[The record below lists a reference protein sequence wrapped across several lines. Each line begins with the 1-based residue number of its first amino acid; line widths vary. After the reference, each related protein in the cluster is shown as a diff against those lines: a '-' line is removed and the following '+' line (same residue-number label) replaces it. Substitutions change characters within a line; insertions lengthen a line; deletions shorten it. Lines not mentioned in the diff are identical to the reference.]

1 MTSTTLPMKKNNAAL
16 IVTVLL
22 AVAGIGAWAY
32 QLIAGMET
40 TGLGQRVVWGLY
52 IAAFFT
58 AIGAGAGLLALTG
71 VSEFIPLFPVT
82 SRRRNLILALTSFII
97 GALLIAMDVGNPIRL
112 WRVITALR
120 VSSSMVWDFWL
131 LILAG
136 VVALIYLLAG
146 KGVKPQKIL
155 AVLGIVTAVAIV
167 VTEGWMLSMEASHAH
182 PMWGNGLVVINF
194 LLGAVIAGLAIAL
207 MTGDMDS
214 RGLSWLQTTLWLS
227 LFLLILEIVTGL
239 VDESAEMG
247 LILAG
252 FASPAFWLQ
261 VFPGLVLPILF
272 IQRKT
277 YLRLACTLAVFGVVA
292 GRTWSLAAGQAIP
305 RLPLPQ
311 GVYFPS
317 WVEFIAVIGMVALG
331 ALIYQI
337 LMAIFRTE

>member
-1 MTSTTLPMKKNNAAL
+1 MKKNNTAL
-16 IVTVLL
+16 IITVLL
-22 AVAGIGAWAY
+22 AGAGIGAWAY
-32 QLIAGMET
+32 QLVAGMET

-71 VSEFIPLFPVT
+71 VSEFIPLFPVK
-82 SRRRNLILALTSFII
+82 SRQRNLILALTSFII
-97 GALLIAMDVGNPIRL
+97 GALLITMDVGNPIRL

-136 VVALIYLLAG
+136 VVTLIYLLAG
-146 KGVKPQKIL
+146 KGLKPQKIL

-207 MTGDMDS
+207 VAGAKES
-214 RGLSWLQTTLWLS
+214 RGLSWLQTALWLN
-227 LFLLILEIVTGL
+227 LFLLVLETVTGL
-239 VDESAEMG
+239 VAESNEIG
-247 LILAG
+247 LILLG
-252 FASPAFWLQ
+252 TASPAFWLQ
-261 VFPGLVLPILF
+261 IILGLILPIVL

-277 YLRLACTLAVFGVVA
+277 FLKLAFALAVFGVVA
-292 GRTWSLAAGQAIP
+292 ERTWSLAAGQAIP
-305 RLPLPQ
+305 QLPLPR

-331 ALIYQI
+331 VLIYRLLI
-337 LMAIFRTE
+337 IIFKPE

>member
-1 MTSTTLPMKKNNAAL
+1 MKKNNAAQ
-16 IVTVLL
+16 IVTVLFV
-22 AVAGIGAWAY
+22 VAGIGAWTY

-131 LILAG
+131 LIVAG
-136 VVALIYLLAG
+136 VVTLIYLLAG
-146 KGVKPQKIL
+146 KGVKSQKVL
-155 AVLGIVTAVAIV
+155 GVLGIATAVALV
-167 VTEGWMLSMEASHAH
+167 VTESWMLSMEAAHAH

-194 LLGAVIAGLAIAL
+194 LLGAVIAVLAIAL
-207 MTGDMDS
+207 MAGDMES
-214 RGLSWLQTTLWLS
+214 RGLSWLQITLWLS
-227 LFLLILEIVTGL
+227 LFLLILESVTGL
-239 VDESAEMG
+239 VAESDEIG
-247 LILAG
+247 LILLG
-252 FASPAFWLQ
+252 SASPAFWLQ
-261 VFPGLVLPILF
+261 LILGLILPVML

-277 YLRLACTLAVFGVVA
+277 YLRLACVLAVFGVVA
-292 GRTWSLAAGQAIP
+292 GKTWSLAAGQAIP
-305 RLPLPQ
+305 QLPLPQ

-317 WVEFIAVIGMVALG
+317 WVEFIAVLGMVALG
-331 ALIYQI
+331 ILIYQ
-337 LMAIFRTE
+337 LLRGIFRTD